1 MPNCPCLF
9 GFVFKIGH
17 KPLKLPA
24 TLHSLCRSARTS
36 FFLWIIKL
44 LNFWCSQNECHG
56 CFRCYST
63 WAFRCWGCYR
73 CRGQFVQTAR
83 SLWPLRP
90 KLQSRTFNQGEV
102 LGGIFQWLKDKE
114 PIGRV
119 CQDID
124 GPTGGFLPVFSNYS
138 PGCLVLHRMT
148 AVSLA
153 FGVAYL
159 DIHLA
164 RFAKTNSETFVK

>member
-1 MPNCPCLF
+1 MPCLF

-17 KPLKLPA
+17 KHLKLPS

-124 GPTGGFLPVFSNYS
+124 DGPTDGFLPLEWNLCKVVKTGSLSLERWSRYADRCQDSFQNNARLR
-138 PGCLVLHRMT
+138 PGPQ
-148 AVSLA
+148 
-153 FGVAYL
+153 FP
-159 DIHLA
+159 
-164 RFAKTNSETFVK
+164 